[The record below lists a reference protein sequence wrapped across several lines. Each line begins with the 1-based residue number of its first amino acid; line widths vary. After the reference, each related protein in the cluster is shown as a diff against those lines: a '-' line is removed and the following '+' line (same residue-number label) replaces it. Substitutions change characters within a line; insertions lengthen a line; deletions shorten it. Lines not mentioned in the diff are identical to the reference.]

1 MYTYAF
7 QIVGKQ
13 LYGCAKLERNIF
25 SLGCRSCNI
34 DVKSY
39 REKRTCLAKTT
50 KVIGPISVFAMMTF
64 QRDNMASKRVL
75 LISLSEQQVV
85 AAMLDNGHIRKDM
98 HTQAFIYTREKY
110 CYKGF
115 KTKTEKLLRTNG
127 SICDELTKRC
137 GCESVI

>member
-1 MYTYAF
+1 M
-7 QIVGKQ
+7 V
-13 LYGCAKLERNIF
+13 
-25 SLGCRSCNI
+25 
-34 DVKSY
+34 
-39 REKRTCLAKTT
+39 
-50 KVIGPISVFAMMTF
+50 TF

-85 AAMLDNGHIRKDM
+85 TAMLDNGHIRKDM

-137 GCESVI
+137 GCESDMNNLVVGDLATIRDINCYITIVSLDTIRYTYETNENLCKTWKLGVFSVPKLYFSSYIR